1 MSWLPFAWYNLL
13 FFFITD
19 TLDSWLGMGTS
30 RVVVISLVAQWVDV
44 GSVGTKIVTTVAVSL
59 ERISSLFSMFS
70 CSKIEFIAGMKW
82 SFRISLTWRVIS
94 SGVDHEPVFD

>member
-1 MSWLPFAWYNLL
+1 MPFFWYNLL
-13 FFFITD
+13 FSFIID

-30 RVVVISLVAQWVDV
+30 KVVVMSLVAQWVDV
-44 GSVGTKIVTTVAVSL
+44 ESVGTKIVTTVAVSL
-59 ERISSLFSMFS
+59 ERISSLLFFSMFS